1 MGVLGFVL
9 RCQITIWSL
18 NYVLFSVQTIYNGC
32 APYYCPHSFTV
43 SCFMVIMQHVYTI
56 NGGFCCLTKVLFR
69 NHNLVAEI
77 IEVYQPC
84 LIYTL
89 KPYICVIFDNF
100 KVISVCL

>member
-1 MGVLGFVL
+1 MYTLSMVDSVVL
-9 RCQITIWSL
+9 Q
-18 NYVLFSVQTIYNGC
+18 
-32 APYYCPHSFTV
+32 
-43 SCFMVIMQHVYTI
+43 
-56 NGGFCCLTKVLFR
+56 KVLFR

-100 KVISVCL
+100 KVISVGL

>member
-1 MGVLGFVL
+1 MCSFQYKLFTMDVHHTIVLIVL
-9 RCQITIWSL
+9 QFPVSWSL
-18 NYVLFSVQTIYNGC
+18 CNMYTLSMVDSVFLQ
-32 APYYCPHSFTV
+32 
-43 SCFMVIMQHVYTI
+43 
-56 NGGFCCLTKVLFR
+56 KVLFR